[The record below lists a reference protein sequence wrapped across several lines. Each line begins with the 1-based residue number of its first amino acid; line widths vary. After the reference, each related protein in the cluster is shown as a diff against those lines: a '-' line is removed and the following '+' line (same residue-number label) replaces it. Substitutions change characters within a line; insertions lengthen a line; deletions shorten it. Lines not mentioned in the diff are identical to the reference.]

1 MPVKNIRELKMNLRA
16 KYRAI
21 RESLEPECKK
31 EMDRSVLEKLIS
43 LREYKTSDS
52 IFTYVSKSIEVD
64 TFGLIEASLR
74 AGKKVAA
81 PRCIPGTYNMDFF
94 YIDSMDDLEKGMFG
108 VLEPSPDRCRKVE
121 DFSNGFCVVPGL
133 CFDVQGFR
141 LGYGKGYYDRFL
153 SKFGGFTAGISYTSC
168 VQWNLPH
175 GFYDRPV
182 DVLVTERYIRKTTA
196 HRRGKGG
203 KV

>member
-1 MPVKNIRELKMNLRA
+1 MPVKNIRELKTGLRA
-16 KYRAI
+16 KYRSI
-21 RESLEPECKK
+21 RESLDPAVKA
-31 EMDRSVLEKLIS
+31 EMDGAVLEKLLS
-43 LREYKTSDS
+43 LREYKVNPT

-64 TFGLIEASLR
+64 TFGLIEASLQ

-81 PRCIPGTYNMDFF
+81 PRCVPGTYDMEFF
-94 YIDSMDDLEKGMFG
+94 YISSVDDLEKGMFG
-108 VLEPSPDRCRKVE
+108 VLEPNPERCKKVE
-121 DFSNGFCVVPGL
+121 DFSRGFCVVPGL

-153 SKFGGFTAGISYTSC
+153 SRFGGFTAGISYASC

-182 DVLVTERYIRKTTA
+182 DVLVTEKYIRKTA
-196 HRRGKGG
+196 RRRGKGG
-203 KV
+203 KA